1 MEDSMMKM
9 GEFAKTI
16 LNERYAQ
23 DVEGR
28 KETLQEVGQRCANEV
43 GKSVGMKKALRGE
56 IARLIALRKFM
67 PGGRYL
73 AQTGKPYHQVNNCLM
88 LRAEDSR
95 EGWAELMHN
104 ASLSLMTGA
113 GIGVNYSRVR
123 PEGKPIRKTGG
134 TATGPLALMQ
144 MVNESAR
151 WIRQGGTRR
160 AALWAGL
167 NWKHADIHKF
177 ITLKNWVP
185 EVRALKAKNVDFPA
199 AMDITNISICLD
211 DEFFKAY
218 NDDKHVLNSL
228 ATSVY
233 RTAVERMLKTGE
245 PGFSI
250 DTGANSGEDL
260 RNACSEL
267 CSRDDSDIC
276 NLGSINMSRIDTL
289 AEMREVTEIATA
301 FLLAGTVYSDVP
313 YPKVDQIRTK
323 NRRLGLGLMGIHE
336 WLLKHGKKYGQD
348 AELEKYLAIYKDE
361 SNRASAAYADQWELS
376 KPVKCRAIAP
386 TGTVSIVAET
396 SSGIEPILVSAYK
409 RYYYKGA
416 QRFHQYV
423 IDPTAKKLID
433 SGVHPDAIE
442 DAYTLAETPE
452 RRIAFQ
458 EWVQK
463 FVDHS
468 ISSTVNLPQYGSEVN
483 NETTVIDF
491 GNMLIKHLHGL
502 RGITVYPDG
511 ARSGQPLQPISYKTA
526 IKNVG
531 EAFLESGDVCDL
543 TKGGGCGT

>member
-1 MEDSMMKM
+1 MTEDSMQM
-9 GEFAKTI
+9 GEFSRTI
-16 LNERYAQ
+16 FNERYAQ
-23 DVEGR
+23 EVEGR

-56 IARLIALRKFM
+56 IARLITLRKFL

-95 EGWAELMHN
+95 EGWAEIMHN
-104 ASLSLMTGA
+104 ASLALMTGA
-113 GIGVNYSRVR
+113 GIGVNYSHVR

-199 AMDITNISICLD
+199 AMDITNISIGLD

-218 NDDKHVLNSL
+218 NDEKHALNSL

-250 DTGANSGEDL
+250 DTGINNGEDL
-260 RNACSEL
+260 RNACTEL

-289 AEMREVTEIATA
+289 EEMREVTEIATA

-313 YPKVDQIRTK
+313 YAKVDQIRTK

-336 WLLKHGKKYGQD
+336 WLLKRGKKYGQD
-348 AELEKYLAIYKDE
+348 DELAKYLEVYRDE
-361 SNRASAAYADQWELS
+361 SNRASAQYAEQWELS
-376 KPVKCRAIAP
+376 KPLKCRAIAP
-386 TGTVSIVAET
+386 TGTISILAET
-396 SSGIEPILVSAYK
+396 SGGIEPIFVSAYK
-409 RYYYKGA
+409 RLYYKGN
-416 QRFHQYV
+416 QRYYQYV
-423 IDPTAKKLID
+423 VDPTAKKLIE
-433 SGVHPDAIE
+433 SGIEPDNIE
-442 DAYTLAETPE
+442 DAYVLAETPE
-452 RRIAFQ
+452 RRVKFQ
-458 EWVQK
+458 AWVQK
-463 FVDHS
+463 YVDHS
-468 ISSTVNLPQYGSEVN
+468 VSSTVNLPHWGSEIN
-483 NETTVIDF
+483 NETKTIEF
-491 GNMLIKHLHGL
+491 GDMLIKTLPSI

-511 ARSGQPLQPISYKTA
+511 ARSAQPMQPVSYKTA
-526 IKNVG
+526 IKHVG
-531 EAFLESGDVCDL
+531 EVFIETSNICDI
-543 TKGGGCGT
+543 TGGGTCGS

>member
-1 MEDSMMKM
+1 
-9 GEFAKTI
+9 
-16 LNERYAQ
+16 
-23 DVEGR
+23 
-28 KETLQEVGQRCANEV
+28 
-43 GKSVGMKKALRGE
+43 
-56 IARLIALRKFM
+56 
-67 PGGRYL
+67 
-73 AQTGKPYHQVNNCLM
+73 
-88 LRAEDSR
+88 
-95 EGWAELMHN
+95 
-104 ASLSLMTGA
+104 
-113 GIGVNYSRVR
+113 
-123 PEGKPIRKTGG
+123 
-134 TATGPLALMQ
+134 
-144 MVNESAR
+144 
-151 WIRQGGTRR
+151 
-160 AALWAGL
+160 
-167 NWKHADIHKF
+167 
-177 ITLKNWVP
+177 
-185 EVRALKAKNVDFPA
+185 
-199 AMDITNISICLD
+199 
-211 DEFFKAY
+211 
-218 NDDKHVLNSL
+218 
-228 ATSVY
+228 
-233 RTAVERMLKTGE
+233 
-245 PGFSI
+245 
-250 DTGANSGEDL
+250 
-260 RNACSEL
+260 
-267 CSRDDSDIC
+267 
-276 NLGSINMSRIDTL
+276 MSRIDTL